1 MRCSLGDTF
10 LALRLDWGICAIG
23 SGSVDSQPSPSS
35 RPAGETLS
43 ERISPEDRYRAL
55 VDSIKDYAIFLLDA
69 KGRIAT
75 WNAGAER
82 IQGYRAR
89 EIIGRHFS
97 VFYPEEVAARGY
109 PDEELRH
116 AAELGRWEDEG
127 WRVRKD
133 GSRLWANVVITALRD
148 ESGEV
153 VGFAKITRDLTE
165 RRRNEEQLRQSEERL
180 RRLMDAVE
188 DAIFMLDPGGQITSW
203 NGGAT
208 RVLGFRAEEIIGRHF
223 SRLYPIEETA
233 ERRPERD
240 LADAAASGR
249 IENEGWRVR
258 RDGSRFCANIV
269 VTAVHGVA
277 GELVGFA
284 KVVRD
289 ITERNQLRQLEYA
302 SELAARIEATREEEK
317 KRIARELHDD
327 LGQQLTALKMD
338 LSTLAMVDARALE
351 REPQALD
358 AVRTR
363 ALAMR
368 EAVDHAIA
376 SVRRL
381 AAGLRPAVL
390 DDLGLLPALEWL
402 VDDFRQRSRL
412 RIDIESDACDVVF
425 NEAASTAIFRI
436 VQEALT
442 NVVRHAQNAT
452 AVRIELSCDATTCE
466 VAIRDNGV
474 DGGRSPGELEG
485 RPSPSGL
492 AGIRERV
499 RRLGGSVAI
508 GREADGGFSI
518 RLSVPRAVME
528 APPSS

>member
-1 MRCSLGDTF
+1 MN
-10 LALRLDWGICAIG
+10 I
-23 SGSVDSQPSPSS
+23 QP
-35 RPAGETLS
+35 TLS
-43 ERISPEDRYRAL
+43 NGPADEPSLARITPENRYRVL
-55 VDSIKDYAIFLLDA
+55 VDAIKDYAIFLLDV

-82 IQGYRAR
+82 IKGYRAE
-89 EIIGRHFS
+89 EIVGRHFS

-109 PDEELRH
+109 PGEQLRH
-116 AAELGRWEDEG
+116 AAEIGRWEDEG

-133 GSRLWANVVITALRD
+133 GTRFWANVVITALRD
-148 ESGEV
+148 EAGELM
-153 VGFAKITRDLTE
+153 GFAKITRDLTE
-165 RRRNEEQLRQSEERL
+165 RRRNEEQLRRSEESM

-188 DAIFMLDPGGQITSW
+188 DAIFMLNPQGQVTSW

-208 RVLGFRAEEIIGRHF
+208 RVLGFHASEIIGRHF
-223 SRLYPIEETA
+223 SRFYPIEDIAGRE
-233 ERRPERD
+233 PERE
-240 LADAAASGR
+240 LNDAAARGR
-249 IENEGWRVR
+249 IEKEGWRLR
-258 RDGSRFCANIV
+258 KDGSRFCANVV
-269 VTAVHGVA
+269 VTAVYGVD

-302 SELAARIEATREEEK
+302 SELAARIEAMREDEK

-338 LSTLAMVDARALE
+338 LTTLSSDDVPIAADPVDALE
-351 REPQALD
+351 

-412 RIDIESDACDVVF
+412 RIDIASNAEDVAF
-425 NEAASTAIFRI
+425 NESGSTAIFRI

-442 NVVRHAQNAT
+442 NVVRHGHCAT
-452 AVRIELSCDATTCE
+452 AVQIDLMCSAAMCD
-466 VAIRDNGV
+466 VAILDNGIAIET
-474 DGGRSPGELEG
+474 PAAEQAG

-492 AGIRERV
+492 AGIRDRV
-499 RRLGGSVAI
+499 RRLGGSVVI
-508 GREADGGFSI
+508 GSGASGGFAI
-518 RLSVPRAVME
+518 RLSVPREAVA
-528 APPSS
+528 APRTR